1 MQNTLKIAKTDFE
14 KKLTKRIEIRILYD
28 HDLNF
33 NQMKKLL
40 RTDQI
45 SLTSC
50 YFQNLKIYYINRL
63 LWRILCFFQ

>member
-1 MQNTLKIAKTDFE
+1 MLTLAFQNLEYSKYCE
-14 KKLTKRIEIRILYD
+14 
-28 HDLNF
+28 NF

-50 YFQNLKIYYINRL
+50 YFQNLKIFEIK
-63 LWRILCFFQ
+63 ILVIIQL